1 MGRILG
7 YRAFFESGG
16 SGSDVHGV
24 AVDMMAE
31 LEHRG
36 FDVEF
41 NDVHYKLKRDL
52 PEWSFFEISIT
63 KNKQEWRGLGDFF
76 SLREIAPEL
85 QQLSLYLIDE
95 MGCEVAIGGAT
106 TIRQELKWVSLCD
119 LGERPSLM
127 SKRREFVKVKLTID
141 ARK

>member
-1 MGRILG
+1 
-7 YRAFFESGG
+7 
-16 SGSDVHGV
+16 
-24 AVDMMAE
+24 MMAE

-63 KNKQEWRGLGDFF
+63 KNKEEWRGLGDFF

-95 MGCEVAIGGAT
+95 MGCEVAIGGGT